1 MGIFGDLFKEK
12 IDWSENE
19 MKALLSVLAYTANID
34 GKVDQEEK
42 DLMSVISFNTP
53 GFKPTDWQ
61 KFAEEVHAIPAETH
75 LEVLKNMHKDKR
87 KYLVGTV
94 ALMGSVDGN
103 LDNDEQTFFSN
114 LQNMMEVKF

>member
-1 MGIFGDLFKEK
+1 MGLFGDLFKEK

-19 MKALLSVLAYTANID
+19 LKALLSVLAYTANID

-42 DLMSVISFNTP
+42 DLMSVISTNTP
-53 GFKPTDWQ
+53 GFKPTDWE